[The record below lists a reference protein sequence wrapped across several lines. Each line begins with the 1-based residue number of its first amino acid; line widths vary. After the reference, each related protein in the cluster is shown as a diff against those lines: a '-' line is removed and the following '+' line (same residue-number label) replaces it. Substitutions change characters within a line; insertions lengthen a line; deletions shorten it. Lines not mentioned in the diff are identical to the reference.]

1 MYNNIEKCK
10 INNILISEST
20 NHLFEENLYIF
31 IQFNKLIRNLIL
43 FFLKYNNHN
52 NILDYYNNTELN
64 SVVNYVLDKMDI
76 EKLTVND
83 ENIILDNIER
93 MN

>member
-1 MYNNIEKCK
+1 MKK
-10 INNILISEST
+10 
-20 NHLFEENLYIF
+20 IF